1 MRLTITTI
9 TALILL
15 TGCDGHYRYPCQDP
29 ANWGKLECNNE
40 VCKAEGTCT
49 SDVLAP
55 AGTREFGLTNQSQ
68 SETESQTN
76 DELSTESTET
86 EISNS
91 GCTPQQ
97 ASYEED
103 TKRDFKVKHKIVD
116 KEAIVMDPEGDEYE
130 APVRTPPSMDEQPL
144 TMNTVVDTAAHN
156 AATK

>member
-15 TGCDGHYRYPCQDP
+15 SGCEGRYRYPCQDP
-29 ANWGKLECNNE
+29 ANWGKTECNNE

-103 TKRDFKVKHKIVD
+103 TKRDFKVKIN
-116 KEAIVMDPEGDEYE
+116 E
-130 APVRTPPSMDEQPL
+130 RFNNNFL
-144 TMNTVVDTAAHN
+144 
-156 AATK
+156 